1 VLSFVGAQEAL
12 DLKRRDF
19 ITLIG
24 GAAAWPLAARA
35 QHSDRVRRIGVLLSQ
50 AESNTEP
57 EGLAVLRDE
66 LRRLGWTEGRDVR
79 IDHRSAKSDATTMQG
94 LAQEL
99 VALKPDLIIAQNTA
113 TTASVLQQTRTI
125 PVIFIVVTDP
135 IGSGFVASL
144 SRPGGNVT
152 GFIDLES
159 SLGGKWLQLLKE
171 IAPDLARAAFLF
183 NPAMAPY
190 AEYYLGPFK
199 AAAAS
204 LAVEATAAAVNDA
217 SELDSVIAA
226 QAHAANGGLV
236 VMPDAFTNVHRARI
250 TALALRN
257 RLPAVYPFRAGARL
271 GALLSYG
278 NDTLDNYRRAGA
290 YADKILK
297 GTKPAELPVQIP
309 VKYELVIN
317 LKTAKALGLEV
328 PPTLLARA
336 DEVIE

>member
-1 VLSFVGAQEAL
+1 MGM
-12 DLKRRDF
+12 RRREF
-19 ITLIG
+19 LGVMG
-24 GAAAWPLAARA
+24 GTVAAWPLVARA
-35 QHSDRVRRIGVLLSQ
+35 QQAERVRRIGMLLSQ
-50 AESNTEP
+50 AESNAEP
-57 EGLAVLRDE
+57 QGLAALRDE

-79 IDHRSAKSDATTMQG
+79 IDHRSAKADATTMQG

-99 VALKPDLIIAQNTA
+99 VALKPDLIITQNTA
-113 TTASVLQQTRTI
+113 TTVSVLQQTRTI
-125 PVIFIVVTDP
+125 PIIFVVVTDP

-152 GFIDLES
+152 GFIDLEG

-204 LAVEATAAAVNDA
+204 LAVEATAAEVNDA

-236 VMPDAFTNVHRARI
+236 VMPDAFTHVHRARI

-257 RLPAVYPFRAGARL
+257 RLPAVYPFRSGAQL

-297 GTKPAELPVQIP
+297 GTKPGELPVQIP

-317 LKTAKALGLEV
+317 LKTAKALGLTV